1 MTPVSRLTRW
11 ASSASFGLLL
21 VSSVAVGNSSP
32 ALAQSTEE
40 TNNRSTGSSNSFTIT
55 VTSTHG
61 IQTST
66 SRTPDF
72 NVEAFGNMVVGPDS
86 TSIQENKDGTTGYM
100 SSGGGE
106 GLGQT
111 LGVSGMQR
119 INFEPGS
126 CDENNNCSGTYY
138 RTKITSKDN
147 DEICAGAGDQC
158 VVPAIGNASASAIG
172 STSTSITVNATES
185 SFVNSFIK
193 SFSSD

>member
-1 MTPVSRLTRW
+1 MAPIIRSTCWV
-11 ASSASFGLLL
+11 SSAPFGLLL
-21 VSSVAVGNSSP
+21 LLFAIAGNTGS

-40 TNNRSTGSSNSFTIT
+40 TNNQSTGSSNSFTIT

-72 NVEAFGNMVVGPDS
+72 NVEAFGNMVVGADS
-86 TSIQENKDGTTGYM
+86 TSIQENKDGTTGFM

-126 CDENNNCSGTYY
+126 CDENNNCTGTYY
-138 RTKITSKDN
+138 RTQITSKDN

-172 STSTSITVNATES
+172 STSTAITVNATES

>member
-1 MTPVSRLTRW
+1 MMATNHSLPRFLRVSLGAFFCSTLIFISHNT
-11 ASSASFGLLL
+11 AY
-21 VSSVAVGNSSP
+21 
-32 ALAQSTEE
+32 AQSTEE

-72 NVEAFGNMVVGPDS
+72 NVEAFGNMVVGPNS

-119 INFEPGS
+119 INFQPGS
-126 CDENNNCSGTYY
+126 CDADNNCTGTYY

-147 DEICAGAGDQC
+147 AEICAGAGDQC
-158 VVPAIGNASASAIG
+158 VIPAIGNASASAIG

>member
-1 MTPVSRLTRW
+1 MTVNVCTLGRILHASLGYGMLSAAIIVAQIPV
-11 ASSASFGLLL
+11 F
-21 VSSVAVGNSSP
+21 
-32 ALAQSTEE
+32 AQSTEE

-72 NVEAFGNMVVGPDS
+72 NVEAFGNMVVGPNS

-119 INFEPGS
+119 INFQPGS
-126 CDENNNCSGTYY
+126 CDADNNCTGTYY

-147 DEICAGAGDQC
+147 AEICAGAGDQC
-158 VVPAIGNASASAIG
+158 VVPAIGNASASSVG

-185 SFVNSFIK
+185 TFVNSFIK